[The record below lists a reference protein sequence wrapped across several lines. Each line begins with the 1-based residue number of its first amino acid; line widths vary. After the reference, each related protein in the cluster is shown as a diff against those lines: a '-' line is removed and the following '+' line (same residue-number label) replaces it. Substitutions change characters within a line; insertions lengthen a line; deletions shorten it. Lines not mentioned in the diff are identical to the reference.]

1 MAGVLLVETLVVEI
15 KELVAGVLEV
25 ELEAELEAAEV
36 VVLKE

>member
-1 MAGVLLVETLVVEI
+1 MVVLLTGILLVETLVVEI

-25 ELEAELEAAEV
+25 ELEAAEV